1 MFLAHNTYI
10 DMSWCTRVE
19 IWTVY
24 CILTCGMHM
33 WVWMFVRACVQVQKV
48 DGLQK
53 LVKEL
58 KSSAS
63 TSRNE
68 LNQLLQRLDEI
79 QVRSL
84 SHTFSLSV
92 SLSLSLSHTHW
103 PFLDRLRQKHYGNPS
118 ETWQSLSAACPR
130 QVSLLLL
137 FVSTTS
143 NASYF
148 WC

>member
-1 MFLAHNTYI
+1 
-10 DMSWCTRVE
+10 
-19 IWTVY
+19 
-24 CILTCGMHM
+24 MHM

-92 SLSLSLSHTHW
+92 SLSLSHTHTHT
-103 PFLDRLRQKHYGNPS
+103 LTL
-118 ETWQSLSAACPR
+118 PR
-130 QVSLLLL
+130 QVEAETLRQSERDLTVALRSMSEASLT
-137 FVSTTS
+137 STII
-143 NASYF
+143 
-148 WC
+148 C